1 MLKLSENP
9 PMLSPGVGSLCDLL
23 GTWWVAHTKARCEK
37 AFALDLQD
45 REIGFFLP
53 MLERVRII
61 SGKKRRVLLP
71 LFPSYVFFCGDR
83 EQRQR
88 ALLTDRL
95 CATIEV
101 RDQQR
106 LIDELSSIQRL
117 LDAKVDVEPHPQL
130 ATGQRCRIKE
140 GPFAGMEGKVLHHS
154 RPARFVLEVGMLGQ
168 GASMEIDA
176 ELLEPACS

>member
-9 PMLSPGVGSLCDLL
+9 PMLSPGIGSLVDIS

-37 AFALDLQD
+37 AFALDLLD

-71 LFPSYVFFCGDR
+71 LFPSYVFFCGDT

-95 CATIEV
+95 CATIDV
-101 RDQQR
+101 RDQQK
-106 LIDELSSIQRL
+106 LIDELSAIQRL
-117 LDAKVDVEPHPQL
+117 LEAK
-130 ATGQRCRIKE
+130 
-140 GPFAGMEGKVLHHS
+140 
-154 RPARFVLEVGMLGQ
+154 
-168 GASMEIDA
+168 
-176 ELLEPACS
+176 